1 MKQPTLIGLTGYAG
15 TGKDTVRKMLEDA
28 GYRGFALADPIRS
41 MLRDLLLKS
50 GISDQYIDSRELK
63 ETIIPELGVSYR
75 HMAQSLGTEWG
86 RSLDNKFWLRI
97 AGAYLYEQHELGCN
111 AFCVSD
117 IRFANEADWVRERGG
132 VIWRIE
138 RHDATAVRFHVSEY
152 AQLDVKPDL
161 TILNQGTLGD
171 LHRAVMDALDKVQE

>member
-50 GISDQYIDSRELK
+50 GITDDYIDSRELK

-86 RSLDNKFWLRI
+86 RSMDTNFWLRI
-97 AGAYLYEQHELGCN
+97 AGAYLYEQYELGCN

-117 IRFANEADWVRERGG
+117 IRFANECEWVRERGG
-132 VIWRIE
+132 VIWRID
-138 RHDATAVRFHVSEY
+138 RPDVAPVRFHASEY
-152 AQLDVKPDL
+152 AQLGIEPDL
-161 TILNQGTLGD
+161 TINNHGTVGE
-171 LHRAVMDALDKVQE
+171 LHRAVMDALDKVQA